1 MSLINKSVVYAIGNI
16 GLNCYTK
23 CLDPPVHERLTKS
36 TAKVTNYILN
46 DNELNKFCE
55 LFLYFPKSQKS
66 LGVVIP
72 TNFTMQGKRVDP
84 ITLAEREGLVKPNIK
99 QTCQLLEPENV

>member
-1 MSLINKSVVYAIGNI
+1 MSLINKSVVYAIGKI

-23 CLDPPVHERLTKS
+23 CLDPPIHERLAKS

-55 LFLYFPKSQKS
+55 LFLHFPKSQES
-66 LGVVIP
+66 LGVVIQ
-72 TNFTMQGKRVDP
+72 TNFILQGKRVVL
-84 ITLAEREGLVKPNIK
+84 ITLAEGEGLVKPNIK
-99 QTCQLLEPENV
+99 QNCQLLEPENV